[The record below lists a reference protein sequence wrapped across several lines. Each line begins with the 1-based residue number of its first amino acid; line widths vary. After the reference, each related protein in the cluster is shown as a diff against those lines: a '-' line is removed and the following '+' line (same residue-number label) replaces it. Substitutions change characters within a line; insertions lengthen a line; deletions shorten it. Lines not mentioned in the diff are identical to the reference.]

1 MLGRRDPQQ
10 SLFAAQNLPHCVPAD
25 SFYGRMGAV
34 SGVLFKDDDLKA
46 LFCADNGRPSL
57 PPSLLSGVLLL
68 QFHDDVSDAEAV
80 ERCKYDIR
88 WKVALDL
95 PLDFAGFDPSSLS
108 YFRTRLVAHQ
118 QERYAFDRLLKVG
131 RAAGFI
137 PDRVT
142 LLTDTTW
149 AKGAG
154 AVQDTYTLVRKGI
167 RKLLKQLGYALPG
180 KRHGLADAA
189 QRLIA
194 TYLDADRK
202 ADIDWADPAA
212 RAAQLQVLVADADAA
227 LALALAQSDDPE
239 VRASGW
245 LLTKILGDDVVL
257 DAQGAAQIGQGTAPD
272 RIISITDPEMR
283 HGRKSAAHRFDG
295 FKVAVST
302 ELNSEL
308 ILDIADVPAPGSD
321 GAHLLPTIA
330 RVEAH
335 ADVSVARVMG
345 DGAYGSGK
353 NRAACA
359 TYPDHPV
366 DLLAPVER
374 PADPEVHKSA
384 FQIDVAA
391 QMATCP
397 QGQTVTSTT
406 ATVHGEPVLE
416 FHFARA
422 TCETCPLFA
431 RCVRSKVAG
440 RTVTADAYEAY
451 RQAAR
456 LRQET
461 AEFQALYPLRSRVER
476 KQAELVGHGL
486 RETRYL
492 GRAKRRLQRLWTAAA
507 VNLKR
512 LFKLA
517 ATRSAD
523 LAAAC
528 SRVHSQRPAGRPAS
542 A

>member
-1 MLGRRDPQQ
+1 MGSVSAD
-10 SLFAAQNLPHCVPAD
+10 LFQ
-25 SFYGRMGAV
+25 
-34 SGVLFKDDDLKA
+34 DDDLKA

-57 PPSLLSGVLLL
+57 PPSLMSGVLLL

-88 WKVALDL
+88 WKVALNL
-95 PLDFAGFDPSSLS
+95 PLDFPGFDPSSLS
-108 YFRTRLVAHQ
+108 YFRSRLTQHH

-149 AKGAG
+149 AQGAG
-154 AVQDTYTLVRKGI
+154 AVQDTYTLLRKGI
-167 RKLLKQLGYALPG
+167 RKLLQQLGYAVPG

-194 TYLDADRK
+194 TYLEADRK

-212 RAAQLQVLVADADAA
+212 RAAQLQALVADVDAA
-227 LALALAQSDDPE
+227 LELALAQIDDPE
-239 VRASGW
+239 VRATGW
-245 LLTKILGDDVVL
+245 LLTKILGDDLTL

-272 RIISITDPEMR
+272 RIISITDLEMR

-302 ELNSEL
+302 ELDSEL

-321 GAHLLPTIA
+321 GEHLLPTIM

-335 ADVSVARVMG
+335 ADVIVARVMG

-359 TYPDHPV
+359 NYPGHPV

-374 PADPEVHKSA
+374 PADPAVHKSA
-384 FQIDVAA
+384 FQIDLAA
-391 QMATCP
+391 QTATCP
-397 QGQTVTSTT
+397 QGQTVAGTT
-406 ATVHGEPVLE
+406 ATVHGESVLQ

-422 TCETCPLFA
+422 ACETCPLFA
-431 RCVRSKVAG
+431 RCVRSKKYG
-440 RTVTADAYEAY
+440 RTVTVDAYESY

-456 LRQET
+456 RQQET
-461 AEFQALYPLRSRVER
+461 AEFKALYPLRSRVER

-517 ATRSAD
+517 ESRSAD
-523 LAAAC
+523 LAAAF
-528 SRVHSQRPAGRPAS
+528 SRVHSQRPAGQPA
-542 A
+542 

>member
-10 SLFAAQNLPHCVPAD
+10 SLFAAQNLPHCVPVD

-34 SGVLFKDDDLKA
+34 SGVLLRDDDLKS
-46 LFCADNGRPSL
+46 LFCVDNGRPSL
-57 PPSLLSGVLLL
+57 PPSLMGGVLLL
-68 QFHDDVSDAEAV
+68 QFHDDVSDEEAV
-80 ERCKYDIR
+80 ARCKFDLR
-88 WKVALDL
+88 WKVALNL

-108 YFRTRLVAHQ
+108 HFRTRLTEHQ
-118 QERYAFDRLLKVG
+118 QERYAFDRLIQVG
-131 RAAGFI
+131 RTAGFI
-137 PDRVT
+137 PDQVT

-154 AVQDTYTLVRKGI
+154 AVQDTYTLLRKGI
-167 RKLLKQLGYALPG
+167 RKLLKQLGYAVPG

-189 QRLIA
+189 QRLVA
-194 TYLDADRK
+194 RYLDADRK

-212 RAAQLQVLVADADAA
+212 RAAQLQALVQDAEAA
-227 LALALAQSDDPE
+227 LDLALDHSDDAE
-239 VRASGW
+239 VRATGW
-245 LLTKILGDDVVL
+245 LLSKILGDDVVL

-272 RIISITDPEMR
+272 RIISITEPEMR

-308 ILDIADVPAPGSD
+308 ILDIDDVAAPGSD
-321 GAHLLPTIA
+321 GEQLLPTIG

-335 ADVSVARVMG
+335 ADVSVARAMG
-345 DGAYGSGK
+345 DGAYGSGQ

-359 TYPDHPV
+359 AYPGHPV
-366 DLLAPVER
+366 DLLAPVDR

-384 FQIDVAA
+384 FQIDLAA
-391 QMATCP
+391 QTATCP
-397 QGQTVTSTT
+397 QGHTVTGTA
-406 ATVHGEPVLE
+406 ATVHGEPVLQ
-416 FHFARA
+416 FRFARA
-422 TCETCPLFA
+422 TCEACPLFA
-431 RCVRSKVAG
+431 RCVRSQEHG

-456 LRQET
+456 LRQAT
-461 AEFQALYPLRSRVER
+461 AEFKALYPLRSRVER

-517 ATRSAD
+517 ETRGAD
-523 LAAAC
+523 LGAAF
-528 SRVHSQRPAGRPAS
+528 SRVRNQRPTAQPA
-542 A
+542 